1 MNALSKLLLPVL
13 LLAAGAVA
21 AQDATVMQVHGTL
34 SVKRADGSVRILS
47 QRSQV
52 ASGDTLSTAAGSY
65 ALIRFRDGAQV
76 LLKPGTAVKIDGYSF
91 SDDKPQEDL
100 FTYSL
105 LHGGLR
111 ASAGTIGRRSSAK
124 YTLATASGGVRG
136 QTFAVEDC
144 VTGGGEQCATRE
156 RAIYVQVMDGN
167 AAVGNA
173 QGEIGLSAGQ
183 TGLITPD
190 QRPLFLSAD
199 PGLQFTPPPT
209 FIRSVMAGSI
219 VNTGRN
225 LECAITR

>member
-136 QTFAVEDC
+136 QTFSVEDC